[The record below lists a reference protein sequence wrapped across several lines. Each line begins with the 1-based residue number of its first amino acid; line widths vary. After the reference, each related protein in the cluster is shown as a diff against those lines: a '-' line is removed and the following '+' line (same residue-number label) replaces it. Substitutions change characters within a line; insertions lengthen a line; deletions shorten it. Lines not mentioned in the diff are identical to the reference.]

1 MKKTSRTK
9 RPISAES
16 IARLAD
22 NGSDV
27 SSYFTN
33 TGKMMPPLGNVGVDL
48 NQNMLKELSE
58 AARKLNVS
66 RQALIKRFI
75 RRGLDQHY
83 LAQKARKAG

>member
-1 MKKTSRTK
+1 MKRTSKTK

-22 NGSDV
+22 NGSDI

-48 NQNMLKELSE
+48 NQSMLKELSE
-58 AARKLNVS
+58 AAKKLNVS
-66 RQALIKRFI
+66 RQTLIKRFI

-83 LAQKARKAG
+83 LTQKARKAG

>member
-1 MKKTSRTK
+1 MKRTSKTK

-22 NGSDV
+22 KGQDISA
-27 SSYFTN
+27 YFTN
-33 TGKMMPPLGNVGVDL
+33 KGKMMPPLDSGGIGL

-58 AARKLNVS
+58 AAKKLNVS
-66 RQALIKRFI
+66 RQTLIKRFI

>member
-1 MKKTSRTK
+1 MKRTSKTK
-9 RPISAES
+9 RSVSAES

-22 NGSDV
+22 NGNDV

-33 TGKMMPPLGNVGVDL
+33 KGKMMPPLESVGVDL
-48 NQNMLKELSE
+48 NEELIEELNE
-58 AARKLNVS
+58 AAKKLNVS